1 MKKTTQLLT
10 TLVFLSLSV
19 FISCG
24 GDDPVAIDTRDAQGV
39 LASGTFNENGVTV
52 DGGTREEWA
61 GFSLTMSY
69 NADTDQGTFSSSGAP
84 TNDGATDVW
93 PSSGTWTFGGTAD
106 APVIGTIMRS
116 DGVEMSAN
124 ISATALT
131 LGFNIPDAGGRT
143 FGGDWSFAFNK

>member
-10 TLVFLSLSV
+10 TLVFLSLSI

-24 GDDPVAIDTRDAQGV
+24 GEDPVAIDLRDAQGV
-39 LASGTFNENGVTV
+39 LASGTFSENGVSV
-52 DGGTREEWA
+52 DNSTREEWV

-69 NADTDQGTFSSSGAP
+69 NADTDQGTFSSSGVP
-84 TNDGATDVW
+84 PNEGASDVW
-93 PSSGTWTFGGTAD
+93 PSSGTWTFGGTD
-106 APVIGTIMRS
+106 ESPVIGTIMRS

-124 ISATALT
+124 ISPTALT

-143 FGGDWSFAFNK
+143 FDGDWSFAFNK